1 MRVLLTNDDGLDAEG
16 LHLLEELVLQVTD
29 DVCVVAPL
37 ANQSGVGRAISLHK
51 DIEFVRRDDRHY
63 GVSGTPA
70 DCVMMALNLLY
81 ADNPPDLVLS
91 GINHGMN
98 VADDVGYSGTVGGAM
113 EAAIVGIPAI
123 AVSQRFHQRQMDFT
137 PIKAYGH
144 DVLAAALK
152 TKLPERTVLN
162 INFPEAHLG
171 PVKGIR
177 QAVLDEHKFSD
188 EILPGDTPNSY
199 RIGPLIMRQKVNEG
213 SDRWWLN
220 EGYVTFTPLHMNATH
235 MGLLPSLPEA
245 DF

>member
-1 MRVLLTNDDGLDAEG
+1 VRILITNDDGLDAEG
-16 LHLLEELVLQVTD
+16 LHLLEELALQITD
-29 DVCVVAPL
+29 EVCVVAPL

-51 DIEFVRRDDRHY
+51 DIEFVRSDERHY

-81 ADNPPDLVLS
+81 ADKYPDLVLS
-91 GINHGMN
+91 GVNHGMN

-123 AVSQRFHQRQMDFT
+123 AISQRFYQRQMDFT
-137 PIKAYGH
+137 PVKTHGA
-144 DVLAAALK
+144 DVLAAAVK
-152 TKLPERTVLN
+152 TSLPSRTVLN
-162 INFPEAHLG
+162 INFPEARLG

-199 RIGPLIMRQKVNEG
+199 RIGPLVMRQKINAG

-220 EGYVTFTPLHMNATH
+220 EGYVTFTPLHMNATD
-235 MGLLPSLPEA
+235 MGLLASLPEA